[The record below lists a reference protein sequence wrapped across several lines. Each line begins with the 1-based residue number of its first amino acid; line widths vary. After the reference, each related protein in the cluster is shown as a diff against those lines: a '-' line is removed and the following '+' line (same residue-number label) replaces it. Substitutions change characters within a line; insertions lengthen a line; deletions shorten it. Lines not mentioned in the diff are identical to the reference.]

1 MRGLAGGAKSG
12 PMGIVFLIG
21 VLIWFAPPPAGV
33 EIRAWNL
40 FAIFVATI
48 VGIML
53 RPLPM
58 GAVAMMGVA
67 TIVLTRTLSI
77 EEALSGFGNR
87 VTWLIAIAFF
97 VARSFI
103 KTGLG
108 KRIAFLFMRALG
120 RKTLGL
126 GYSLVL
132 TDLVLAPAIPSNT
145 ARGGG
150 VLYPIVLSLAKAYG
164 SEPGDGTARKIGAFL
179 ILTTFHST
187 VITGAMFLTGMV
199 ANPLAAQLAGD
210 QGVHITWA
218 NWAIA
223 ASVPGLASLTLVTWM
238 IYRLCPPEIRETP
251 KAVEIAQDELDKM
264 GGMTPHEKILLVVF
278 ILLLGLWIFGGLLE
292 MHSTSAGLVG
302 LAVLLVTGVLTWQD
316 VLREEKAWDAF
327 IWVSAIAMM
336 ASFLNTLGLTD
347 WFSQAVGGWIIGVH
361 WLVAFVGLSLVYFYS
376 HYFFASNTAHVGS
389 MYAPFLAVA
398 LAAGSPPLLSALTL
412 GYFSNLFSSMTH
424 YGTAPAPIFFGSEYV
439 ELRFWWKIGFF
450 ISLAHITIWL
460 GLGGLWWKVLGL
472 W

>member
-1 MRGLAGGAKSG
+1 MRGLVGGAKPG
-12 PMGIVFLIG
+12 PLGIVFLIG

-58 GAVAMMGVA
+58 GAVAMMGVT
-67 TIVLTRTLSI
+67 TIVLTQTLSI
-77 EEALSGFGNR
+77 QEALSGFGNR

-179 ILTTFHST
+179 VLTAFHST

-199 ANPLAAQLAGD
+199 ANPLAAQLAED

-223 ASVPGLASLTLVTWM
+223 ASVPGLASLILVTWM
-238 IYRLCPPEIRETP
+238 IYRLCPPEIKETP

-264 GGMTPHEKILLVVF
+264 GGMTLHEKILLVVF
-278 ILLLGLWIFGGLLE
+278 IMLLSLWIFGGLLE

-361 WLVAFVGLSLVYFYS
+361 WLVAFVCLSLVYFYS

-398 LAAGSPPLLSALTL
+398 LLAGSPPLLAALTL

-424 YGTAPAPIFFGSEYV
+424 YGTAPAPIFFGSGYV
-439 ELRFWWKIGFF
+439 ELSFWWKIGFF